1 MLENMEKTE
10 KNRKNRR
17 KINAMKATGIVR
29 RIDDLGRVVVPKEI
43 RRTLRI
49 REGDPLEIFTD
60 KEGEIILKKYSPIG
74 ELSAFAKQY
83 AESLSQMLGCLAGI
97 CDMDQVVAAAGNGKK
112 ELQDEDITRE
122 LGEFLKERKTQNAKA
137 GEKRYVPVVSKTEPY
152 SQEVISPILCAGDVI
167 GAVLLLNM
175 DQKDLF
181 EEREICLVE
190 YTAKVLGKQM
200 EQ

>member
-10 KNRKNRR
+10 KNRR

-122 LGEFLKERKTQNAKA
+122 LGEFLKERKTRNAKA
-137 GEKRYVPVVSKTEPY
+137 GEKKYVPVVSKTEPY

-181 EEREICLVE
+181 EEREIGLAE